1 MIDKIRIKNYK
12 VLKDIELSL
21 SNLTIIAGLNCMGKS
36 SLIQV
41 LLLLRQSFEKSN
53 YKSGLLLNGAYIN
66 IGTGKDA
73 FSINAEKGEDFSF
86 MLEWENNDFL
96 LTEFEYKSHSN
107 LQPMKKRKSSKNF
120 KFTKALFSTKF
131 QYLAAERVGP
141 QNTFPVSDF
150 DVNSLHSLG
159 NNGEYTANY
168 LAVNGLK
175 EIFIKELIHID
186 AKSNTLLAQV
196 DSWMSEITPGVKISA
211 NIIIEINQASLQYE
225 FETQSGY
232 TEKFRP
238 KNVGFGLTYALPIV
252 TAILSSSPGDLLI
265 IENPEAHLHPAGQS
279 AVAKL
284 VSLAS
289 QNGVQIII
297 ETHSDHFLNGIRVA
311 VKEKNIAFENVSI
324 FYFSRKPG
332 SEEHSITITEPFIG
346 EDGNLD
352 EWPKGFFDEWEK
364 NLDKLLE

>member
-1 MIDKIRIKNYK
+1 MIYKIEIKNFK

-41 LLLLRQSFEKSN
+41 LLLLRQSFEKSIYEN
-53 YKSGLLLNGAYIN
+53 GLLLNGDYVN
-66 IGTGKDA
+66 IGNGKDA
-73 FSINAEKGEDFSF
+73 FSINAEKGEDFRF
-86 MLEWENNDFL
+86 KLEWENNDFL
-96 LTEFEYKSHSN
+96 ITEFEYKSHSN
-107 LQPMKKRKSSKNF
+107 LQPMKKINSSKEIY
-120 KFTKALFSTKF
+120 TKALFSTKF

-141 QNTFPVSDF
+141 QSTSPVSDY
-150 DVNSLHSLG
+150 DITSLHSLG
-159 NNGEYTANY
+159 KNGEYTANF

-175 EIFIKELIHID
+175 EIVIKELIHKD

-211 NIIIEINQASLQYE
+211 NIILEINQASLQYE
-225 FETQSGY
+225 FETLSGY

-238 KNVGFGLTYALPIV
+238 ENVGFGLTYALPVV
-252 TAILSSSPGDLLI
+252 TAVLSSSPGDLLI

-279 AVAKL
+279 AVAQL
-284 VSLAS
+284 ISLAS

-297 ETHSDHFLNGIRVA
+297 ETHSDHFLNGVRVA
-311 VKEKNIAFENVSI
+311 VKEKKIDFGNVSI
-324 FYFSRKPG
+324 FYFSRE
-332 SEEHSITITEPFIG
+332 SDNEEHSIKITEPFID
-346 EDGNLD
+346 EDGKLD
-352 EWPKGFFDEWEK
+352 IWPKGFFDEWEK